1 MRRANAAG
9 NRSTGDRSTVTV
21 LTPVILPG
29 RYDTLSPEGP
39 LYAARVNPEAPFPR
53 LTGTADVSV
62 RPARP
67 DDAAEVARVQVV
79 TWRTA
84 YRGVLPM
91 AVLDDWDPVAATA
104 AWRRA
109 VESPPT
115 PGHGV
120 LVALDGQTVVGFA
133 AFGTAELAGD
143 EQPHPAGPSSELS
156 TLLVEP
162 RWGRR
167 GHGSRLLAAVT
178 DIARAGGAARL
189 QTWLLEPDRVSADFY
204 ESTGWAPDGR
214 APPLGTG
221 AQPPPESRRHT
232 LLARGGGN

>member
-1 MRRANAAG
+1 
-9 NRSTGDRSTVTV
+9 
-21 LTPVILPG
+21 
-29 RYDTLSPEGP
+29 
-39 LYAARVNPEAPFPR
+39 VNSEAPFPR

-67 DDAAEVARVQVV
+67 ADAADVARVQLV

-84 YRGVLPM
+84 YRRVLP
-91 AVLDDWDPVAATA
+91 ASVLDDWDADAATA
-104 AWRRA
+104 SWRAA

-120 LVALDGQTVVGFA
+120 LVALEGQTVVGFA
-133 AFGTAELAGD
+133 AFGTAELTAG
-143 EQPHPAGPSSELS
+143 EQPHAAGPTAELS

-178 DIARAGGAARL
+178 DIAKAGGAARL

-204 ESTGWAPDGR
+204 ESTGWAPDGWAR
-214 APPLGTG
+214 TLETG
-221 AQPPPESRRHT
+221 AEPLREIRWHT
-232 LLARGGGN
+232 LLDDEEGTGR

>member
-1 MRRANAAG
+1 
-9 NRSTGDRSTVTV
+9 
-21 LTPVILPG
+21 
-29 RYDTLSPEGP
+29 
-39 LYAARVNPEAPFPR
+39 VNSEAPFPR

-67 DDAAEVARVQVV
+67 ADAAEVARVQVV

-84 YRGVLPM
+84 YRRVLP
-91 AVLDDWDPVAATA
+91 ASVLDDWDADAATA
-104 AWRRA
+104 SWRAA

-120 LVALDGQTVVGFA
+120 LVALEGQTVVGFA
-133 AFGTAELAGD
+133 AFGTAELTAG
-143 EQPHPAGPSSELS
+143 EQPHAAGPTAELS

-178 DIARAGGAARL
+178 DIAKAGGAARL

-204 ESTGWAPDGR
+204 ESTGWAPDGWAR
-214 APPLGTG
+214 TLETG
-221 AQPPPESRRHT
+221 AGPLREIRWHT
-232 LLARGGGN
+232 LLDDEEGTGR

>member
-1 MRRANAAG
+1 MN
-9 NRSTGDRSTVTV
+9 S
-21 LTPVILPG
+21 
-29 RYDTLSPEGP
+29 
-39 LYAARVNPEAPFPR
+39 EAPFPR
-53 LTGTADVSV
+53 LTGSADVSV

-67 DDAAEVARVQVV
+67 ADAAEVARVQVV

-84 YRGVLPM
+84 YRRVLP
-91 AVLDDWDPVAATA
+91 ASVLDDWDADAATA
-104 AWRRA
+104 SWRAA

-120 LVALDGQTVVGFA
+120 LVALEGQTVVGFA
-133 AFGTAELAGD
+133 AFGTAELTAG
-143 EQPHPAGPSSELS
+143 EQPHAAGPTAELS

-178 DIARAGGAARL
+178 DIAKAGGAARL

-204 ESTGWAPDGR
+204 ESTGWAPDGWAR
-214 APPLGTG
+214 TLETG
-221 AQPPPESRRHT
+221 AEPLREIRWHT
-232 LLARGGGN
+232 LLDDEEGTGR

>member
-1 MRRANAAG
+1 
-9 NRSTGDRSTVTV
+9 
-21 LTPVILPG
+21 
-29 RYDTLSPEGP
+29 
-39 LYAARVNPEAPFPR
+39 VNSEAPFPR

-67 DDAAEVARVQVV
+67 ADAADVARVQVV

-84 YRGVLPM
+84 YRRVLP
-91 AVLDDWDPVAATA
+91 ASVLDDWDADAATA
-104 AWRRA
+104 SWRAA

-120 LVALDGQTVVGFA
+120 LVALEGQTVVGFA
-133 AFGTAELAGD
+133 AFGTAELTAG
-143 EQPHPAGPSSELS
+143 EQPHAAGPTAELS

-178 DIARAGGAARL
+178 DIAKAGGAARL

-204 ESTGWAPDGR
+204 ESTGWAPDGWAR
-214 APPLGTG
+214 TLETG
-221 AQPPPESRRHT
+221 AEPLREIRWHT
-232 LLARGGGN
+232 LLDDEEGTGR

>member
-1 MRRANAAG
+1 MN
-9 NRSTGDRSTVTV
+9 S
-21 LTPVILPG
+21 
-29 RYDTLSPEGP
+29 
-39 LYAARVNPEAPFPR
+39 EAPFPR

-67 DDAAEVARVQVV
+67 ADAAEVARVQVV

-84 YRGVLPM
+84 YRRVLP
-91 AVLDDWDPVAATA
+91 ASVLDDWDADAATA
-104 AWRRA
+104 SWRAA

-120 LVALDGQTVVGFA
+120 LVALEGETVVGFA
-133 AFGTAELAGD
+133 AFGTAELTAG
-143 EQPHPAGPSSELS
+143 EQPHAAGPTAELS

-178 DIARAGGAARL
+178 DIAKAGGAARL

-204 ESTGWAPDGR
+204 ESTGWAPDGWAR
-214 APPLGTG
+214 TLETG
-221 AQPPPESRRHT
+221 AEPLREIRWHT
-232 LLARGGGN
+232 LLDDEEGTDR